1 MRPMMQPNM
10 PRPVP
15 PRLLPPR
22 RRGTHRVIRGSAVTS
37 RTMAAFRSALVTGA
51 SSGIGA
57 EIARVLAGRGCELTL
72 VARRADRLEQLAT
85 ELKDKV
91 RVDVVPADLADDTGV
106 ATVEQ
111 RLSDRPVELLVNNAG
126 VGTGGTFHR
135 LPVEDELHEIRLN
148 VLAVVRL
155 TRAALPA
162 MVEAGRGG
170 VLNVSSLAGDQPL
183 RGSATYSATKS
194 YVTTFSESI
203 AAELRGTGVHTTV
216 VKPGFTYTEMGGE
229 ETPDP
234 ASFLGKH
241 LWLQADRVARDAV
254 DAVEKGRLICVPGG
268 QWKAVNGLVQLLP
281 RPVVRTLSSR
291 LDQI

>member
-1 MRPMMQPNM
+1 MADDATDDGLSRSATPA
-10 PRPVP
+10 
-15 PRLLPPR
+15 LPTG
-22 RRGTHRVIRGSAVTS
+22 RGTHRVIRGRGGNVAP
-37 RTMAAFRSALVTGA
+37 MAGYRSALVTGA

-57 EIARVLAGRGCELTL
+57 EIARVLATRGCDLTL
-72 VARRADRLEQLAT
+72 VARRADRLEELAT
-85 ELKDKV
+85 ELADKV
-91 RVDVVPADLADDTGV
+91 RVDVVPADLADDSGV

-111 RLSDRPVELLVNNAG
+111 RVREQPVELLVNNAG

-203 AAELRGTGVHTTV
+203 AAELRGTGVHVTV
-216 VKPGFTYTEMGGE
+216 VKPGFTYTEMGGDE
-229 ETPDP
+229 APDP
-234 ASFLGKH
+234 SSFLGKH

-268 QWKAVNGLVQLLP
+268 QWKAVNGLVQVLP
-281 RPVVRTLSSR
+281 RAVVRTLSSR